1 LKLLLDTHLLLWIA
15 DDDPKLPPEVRLAI
29 EHPEVTLYF
38 SVVSI
43 WEIVIKNAL
52 GRDNFKV
59 DARVLRREL
68 IDAGYLELDIKSQ
81 HALEVEQLPL
91 VHHDPFDRLLIAQAI
106 SEGIALMTHDRLVA
120 QYSGPIRHV

>member
-15 DDDPKLPPEVRLAI
+15 NDDPKLPTEARIVV
-29 EHPEVTLYF
+29 EDPEVTLYF

-52 GRDNFKV
+52 GRNDFKV

-68 IDAGYLELDIKSQ
+68 IDAGYQELEVKGQ
-81 HALEVEQLPL
+81 HALEVEQLPPI
-91 VHHDPFDRLLIAQAI
+91 HHDPFDRLLIAQAI
-106 SEGIALMTHDRLVA
+106 SEGIFLMTHDNVVA
-120 QYSGPIRHV
+120 QYNGPIRQV

>member
-1 LKLLLDTHLLLWIA
+1 VKLLLDTHLLLWIA
-15 DDDPKLPPEVRLAI
+15 NDDPKLPAEARVAV
-29 EHPEVTLYF
+29 ENPEVTPYF

-52 GRDNFKV
+52 GRSDFKV

-68 IDAGYLELDIKSQ
+68 IDAGYEELQVKGQ

-91 VHHDPFDRLLIAQAI
+91 IHHDPFDRLLIAQAI
-106 SEGIALMTHDRLVA
+106 SEGIFLMTHDNAIA
-120 QYSGPIRHV
+120 QYSGPIRQV